1 MLGIEA
7 GTSSAFRCS
16 ATEPWSSVDGI
27 NREDANA
34 NVMSLSCLP
43 GSCAGRKSKMK
54 LWDVVAV
61 CMLLLNTIS
70 TFPLPDGQTRSVL
83 EGTEDD
89 HTSNRLLTPYA
100 GQMDSNISE
109 DYPKRLGDVEDFIQ
123 ATIKILKRSPDK
135 PTPYSSKKER
145 NRQRAAKNNN
155 NSSSRKG
162 RRDPKGR
169 NRDCVLTEMH
179 LNVTDLGLGYNTKE
193 ELIFRYCSGSCES
206 AVTVYDQILNN
217 LTQNRKL
224 ASDKIRPQPCCRPIA
239 YDDDV
244 SFLDDDLS
252 TYHIL
257 KKHSAKRC
265 GCV

>member
-1 MLGIEA
+1 M
-7 GTSSAFRCS
+7 
-16 ATEPWSSVDGI
+16 
-27 NREDANA
+27 
-34 NVMSLSCLP
+34 
-43 GSCAGRKSKMK
+43 
-54 LWDVVAV
+54 
-61 CMLLLNTIS
+61 
-70 TFPLPDGQTRSVL
+70 
-83 EGTEDD
+83 
-89 HTSNRLLTPYA
+89 
-100 GQMDSNISE
+100 
-109 DYPKRLGDVEDFIQ
+109 
-123 ATIKILKRSPDK
+123 
-135 PTPYSSKKER
+135 PYSSKRER

-265 GCV
+265 GCVWHPFWVWYCIPAKEGSKALKKMEWWLQRKARGPSIWENNNKKKTGYKSI